1 MIFWINILRVLLW
14 RRKHT
19 EHWMN
24 KTWLFWS
31 QLLCSFSCKWT
42 YDSWYVQVCFVY
54 TSHLFH
60 WIIQQNFIQFHLK
73 SKNQFI
79 VTWLEYEEINFPVKP
94 LRCIII
100 FRLVLISSTL
110 YRSLSPCPPP
120 SLRRKCA
127 RWIINVPSILIKTP
141 SINIYYCSIEKTS
154 NPWYTNWVSK
164 ESFLY
169 NGNSKREGEINT
181 HINCNISILLLWLK
195 RNQYFLFHS

>member
-1 MIFWINILRVLLW
+1 MDCLSVLLFFCFLLFAFNIVIQPFQFVKYTIPDIIPCYSEMIFWINILRVLLW

-120 SLRRKCA
+120 F
-127 RWIINVPSILIKTP
+127 PS
-141 SINIYYCSIEKTS
+141 EKVRTVD
-154 NPWYTNWVSK
+154 Y
-164 ESFLY
+164 
-169 NGNSKREGEINT
+169 
-181 HINCNISILLLWLK
+181 
-195 RNQYFLFHS
+195 